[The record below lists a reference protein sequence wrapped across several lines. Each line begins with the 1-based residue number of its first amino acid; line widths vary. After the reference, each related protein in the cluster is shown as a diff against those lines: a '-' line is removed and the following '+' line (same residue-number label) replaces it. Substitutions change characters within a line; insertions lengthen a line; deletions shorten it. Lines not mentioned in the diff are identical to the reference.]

1 MKVESAF
8 TSAVQQPELTG
19 NQPPVNN
26 PVYRLGKLV
35 TGKRGRWVVLIVWI
49 LLTGLMSSLPPKL
62 SSLYDD
68 NLASDIGDQESVR
81 ASKLLEQAFPDRKGL
96 PAIIAFYNPSGLTDS
111 DFATAQ
117 KVSDWLVSGNQPAKV
132 GQVLSIYTVPQSR
145 SQLVSANGTTMTMIV
160 SLNIL
165 SSSDKSLTDSV
176 KAIRAFTDP
185 LDGHGSSL
193 QVKVTGAGGVA
204 ADAQLVFTGTDVTL
218 LLTTVALV
226 LVLLIVIYRSPVL
239 ALLPLIAVGITQS
252 VIGGILALAVKA
264 NLFGISQM
272 DSSIMTILLFGAGTD
287 YTIFLI
293 SRYREELHS
302 APDRLTALRN
312 AYFGVASA
320 ILSSAGTVIAALLV
334 LLLAIVGIYHS
345 LGPSLATAIAVML
358 IAGLTLV
365 PALLAILGSFAFWP
379 FRPDL
384 KKDKAISTKPTFWG
398 KLARQVSHHPLVAVL
413 GSLVFLLILSLGNL
427 GVNEV
432 YNFLTGFRQ
441 PTASASG
448 YKILANNFEPGA
460 LAPFDVVIQLK
471 DGTNAY
477 QKLVEIDQISQAI
490 ATNSN
495 VAMVSGPTRPDGKT
509 PSVDPASL
517 QQQFATLPPAL
528 TEAIRSGKMPTT
540 GSMPGGSSLNP
551 QIIGLYA
558 QTISYISPSNTVVRL
573 QITLK
578 SDPYGV
584 PALDSVSPI
593 RTIAKQ
599 ATQKAG
605 LGENVSLTG
614 MTAQLDDT
622 RQASDHDKLI
632 VIPLVILLTG
642 LILGLL
648 LRSLVA
654 PLFLLAAVLLNFF
667 AALGISSFL
676 FTTIQGDD
684 GLSYATPLYAFIF
697 LVALG
702 ADYTIFL
709 MSRVREEVAKLGLV
723 EGTQKAVTNT
733 GGVIT
738 SAGIILAGTFLVL
751 TTLPLRDLY
760 QLGIVVA
767 VGILLDTF
775 IVRGLLVPGVVLL
788 LGDATWWPGKRL
800 KTK

>member
-1 MKVESAF
+1 
-8 TSAVQQPELTG
+8 
-19 NQPPVNN
+19 
-26 PVYRLGKLV
+26 
-35 TGKRGRWVVLIVWI
+35 
-49 LLTGLMSSLPPKL
+49 
-62 SSLYDD
+62 
-68 NLASDIGDQESVR
+68 
-81 ASKLLEQAFPDRKGL
+81 
-96 PAIIAFYNPSGLTDS
+96 
-111 DFATAQ
+111 
-117 KVSDWLVSGNQPAKV
+117 
-132 GQVLSIYTVPQSR
+132 
-145 SQLVSANGTTMTMIV
+145 
-160 SLNIL
+160 
-165 SSSDKSLTDSV
+165 
-176 KAIRAFTDP
+176 
-185 LDGHGSSL
+185 
-193 QVKVTGAGGVA
+193 
-204 ADAQLVFTGTDVTL
+204 
-218 LLTTVALV
+218 
-226 LVLLIVIYRSPVL
+226 
-239 ALLPLIAVGITQS
+239 
-252 VIGGILALAVKA
+252 
-264 NLFGISQM
+264 
-272 DSSIMTILLFGAGTD
+272 
-287 YTIFLI
+287 
-293 SRYREELHS
+293 
-302 APDRLTALRN
+302 
-312 AYFGVASA
+312 
-320 ILSSAGTVIAALLV
+320 
-334 LLLAIVGIYHS
+334 
-345 LGPSLATAIAVML
+345 
-358 IAGLTLV
+358 
-365 PALLAILGSFAFWP
+365 
-379 FRPDL
+379 
-384 KKDKAISTKPTFWG
+384 
-398 KLARQVSHHPLVAVL
+398 
-413 GSLVFLLILSLGNL
+413 
-427 GVNEV
+427 
-432 YNFLTGFRQ
+432 
-441 PTASASG
+441 
-448 YKILANNFEPGA
+448 
-460 LAPFDVVIQLK
+460 
-471 DGTNAY
+471 
-477 QKLVEIDQISQAI
+477 
-490 ATNSN
+490 
-495 VAMVSGPTRPDGKT
+495 
-509 PSVDPASL
+509 
-517 QQQFATLPPAL
+517 
-528 TEAIRSGKMPTT
+528 
-540 GSMPGGSSLNP
+540 MPGGSSLNP

-558 QTISYISPSNTVVRL
+558 QTISYISPSNTVIRL

-709 MSRVREEVAKLGLV
+709 MSRVREEVAKLGIV

-751 TTLPLRDLY
+751 TILPLRDLY

-775 IVRGLLVPGVVLL
+775 IVRGLLVPGLVLL

>member
-1 MKVESAF
+1 MKVDISV
-8 TSAVQQPELTG
+8 TSPTQNPELAG
-19 NQPPVNN
+19 IQPPVNN

-49 LLTGLMSSLPPKL
+49 LLTGLLSSLPPKL

-81 ASKLLEQAFPDRKGL
+81 ASKLLEQAFPNRKGL

-117 KVSDWLVSGNQPAKV
+117 KVSDWLVSGNQPPKV

-165 SSSDKSLTDSV
+165 SSSDKSLTDTV
-176 KAIRAFTDP
+176 KAIREFTDP
-185 LDGHGSSL
+185 LDGHGSPL

-204 ADAQLVFTGTDVTL
+204 ADAQLVFVGTDVAL

-226 LVLLIVIYRSPVL
+226 MVLLIVIYRSPVL

-287 YTIFLI
+287 YTIFLV

-302 APDRLTALRN
+302 APDRLTALRT
-312 AYFGVASA
+312 AYYGVASA

-384 KKDKAISTKPTFWG
+384 KKNKISTKLTFWG
-398 KLARQVSHHPLVAVL
+398 KLARQVSHHPLQAVL

-427 GVNEV
+427 GVNNV

-490 ATNSN
+490 ATNSS
-495 VAMVSGPTRPDGKT
+495 VALVSGPTRPDGKT

-584 PALDSVSPI
+584 PALDSVTPI

-709 MSRVREEVAKLGLV
+709 MSRVREEVAKLGIV

-751 TTLPLRDLY
+751 TILPLRDLY

-775 IVRGLLVPGVVLL
+775 IVRGLLVPGLVLL
-788 LGDATWWPGKRL
+788 LGDATWWPSKRL
-800 KTK
+800 KRG